1 MNIDSNKEVDPNV
14 NIIEAIITL
23 GKDKLVIKLR
33 LYSMGKQLIQ
43 LFLQDTIEKNLHEIT
58 LGNQF
63 IAKVRVQFRLE
74 YEN

>member
-1 MNIDSNKEVDPNV
+1 
-14 NIIEAIITL
+14 
-23 GKDKLVIKLR
+23 
-33 LYSMGKQLIQ
+33 MGKQLIQ
-43 LFLQDTIEKNLHEIT
+43 LFFQDTIEKNSHEIT